1 MGIWPLAVYDPL
13 FIFFVV
19 YLLVHCSLALV
30 DLIDQ
35 PKHIDYVV
43 RVLAE
48 NVTLLMTL
56 VKMMNCRL
64 KRRSIARL
72 LIEIHEDFFVK
83 SYANE
88 KEKVIF
94 LRYKR
99 LSSRFTVI
107 TVVSMS
113 IVTGLYF
120 WKAVLTSV
128 LTGNRKYLI

>member
-56 VKMMNCRL
+56 VKIINCRL
-64 KRRSIARL
+64 NRRSIARL

-83 SYANE
+83 SYTNE

-94 LRYKR
+94 LHYKR
-99 LSSRFTVI
+99 LSSRFTMI